1 MVGNPGSRNWRVVK
15 EGDRALGLNREAIS
29 GTVPKMEAIQY
40 DLVTLEDYLAAEE
53 RSDVR
58 HEYLAGL
65 VYAMAGAS
73 RNHNAIAGNV
83 FSILKG
89 NLKGG
94 PCHVFFPDMQ
104 LRIKALA
111 GETVYYPDVM
121 VACHESERPPNFV
134 VNPTVI
140 FEIISP
146 STERIDRREKQ
157 FAYRTISSLKQ
168 YVLVAQDRVHVE
180 SFAMDTSDA
189 GTNLNS
195 LTDTLALPA
204 LGCEISLAEIYDGVE
219 GLAV

>member
-1 MVGNPGSRNWRVVK
+1 
-15 EGDRALGLNREAIS
+15 
-29 GTVPKMEAIQY
+29 MEAIRR
-40 DLVTLEDYLAAEE
+40 DLVTFEEYLAAEE
-53 RSDVR
+53 LSDVR

-73 RNHNAIAGNV
+73 RNHNAIAVNLV
-83 FSILKG
+83 TALKRK
-89 NLKGG
+89 LRGG
-94 PCHVFFPDMQ
+94 PCAPFMSDMQ
-104 LRIKALA
+104 LRIKSLA
-111 GETVYYPDVM
+111 GETVYYPDLM
-121 VACHESERPPNFV
+121 VACEESERNPNFV

-140 FEIISP
+140 FEVISP

-168 YVLVAQDRVHVE
+168 YVLIAQDRVRVE

-195 LTDTLALPA
+195 LSDTLALPA
-204 LGCEISLAEIYDGVE
+204 LRCEISLAEIYDGVE